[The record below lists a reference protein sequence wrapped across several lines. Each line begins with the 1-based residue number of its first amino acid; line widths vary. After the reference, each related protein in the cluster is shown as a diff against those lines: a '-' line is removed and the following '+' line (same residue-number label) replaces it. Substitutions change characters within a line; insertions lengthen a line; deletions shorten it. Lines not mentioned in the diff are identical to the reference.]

1 MFWHLMF
8 AHLLADYVLQSTW
21 MVANKSKLGIL
32 ILHAAIHLGT
42 LFVVVGG
49 GRQLVWPY
57 LLLLV
62 LFHFLVDFGKKY
74 LNQIRPKWI
83 VAPYIAD
90 QFIHYLSLWVMAV
103 WIDSQFDPLPLPFTR
118 TVFLFAS
125 VYLLVTYVWYISER
139 IFAYADL
146 SYRKEVVDQFWIR
159 MASRAALLSGFL
171 LFWNWVIPLVLSS
184 TLVSSIPYLRGKN
197 GSRALFSDLSVSVA
211 GLILII
217 MAL

>member
-1 MFWHLMF
+1 MFWYLMF

-21 MVANKSKLGIL
+21 MVVNKSKLSIL
-32 ILHAAIHLGT
+32 VLHATIHLGT
-42 LFVVVGG
+42 LLVVVGG
-49 GRQLVWPY
+49 ARQLVWPY

-62 LFHFLVDFGKKY
+62 LFHFLVDLGKNY

-90 QFIHYLSLWVMAV
+90 QFIHYLSLWLMVV
-103 WIDSQFDPLPLPFTR
+103 WIDSQFDSLPLPFTR

-139 IFAYADL
+139 IFAYADS
-146 SYRKEVVDQFWIR
+146 SYRKEVVDQVWIR

-197 GSRALFSDLSVSVA
+197 GSRALFTDLSVSVA

-217 MAL
+217 TAL